1 MTMKILVTARF
12 DEASLETL
20 RRYGKVEYTGF
31 AESQRVLAGSK
42 LVRALD
48 GVHVFVTEVDQV
60 KGYVLKKT
68 PDLKVIACCRGDPVN
83 VDVEAA
89 TDHGIMV
96 LNTPGRNADG
106 VADLTVLF
114 MLALLRHFL
123 PLAAMLRQPGDGME
137 KLARA
142 FYDYRGAELW
152 GKTVGL
158 VGLGAVG
165 RGVARR
171 LHPFGARIVAYDPY
185 VSPEVADEVG
195 ADLVGLDELLG
206 ASDIVSL
213 HAPLNEETEGM
224 IGEAE
229 FQRMK
234 PGAYFINTARAGLTD
249 EAALYRALKNG
260 HLAGAAL
267 DVFVEEPPPPDH
279 PLLTLPNVIATPHVG
294 GNTHEVVIHQSRLIT
309 DDLVR
314 LFEGERPQN
323 VINPQVLDRFRR
335 GGLAIRGG

>member
-165 RGVARR
+165 RRVAER
-171 LHPFGARIVAYDPY
+171 LRPFGARVVACDPY
-185 VSPEVADEVG
+185 AAPEDGAAVG
-195 ADLVGLDELLG
+195 ATLVGLDELLG
-206 ASDIVSL
+206 ESDIVSL
-213 HAPLNEETEGM
+213 HAPLTEETKGM
-224 IGEAE
+224 IGEEE
-229 FQRMK
+229 FRKMK

-249 EAALYRALKNG
+249 EEALYRALKDG

-267 DVFVEEPPPPDH
+267 DVFLEEPPPPDH
-279 PLLTLPNVIATPHVG
+279 PLLTLPNVIATPHIG
-294 GNTHEVVIHQSRLIT
+294 GNTAEVAIHQSHIVT
-309 DDLVR
+309 EDLVR
-314 LFEGERPQN
+314 LFEGERPRN
-323 VINPQVLDRFRR
+323 VVNPEVLEGFQWP
-335 GGLAIRGG
+335 